1 MPSPDE
7 LTRLQAEL
15 QPKTADE
22 ITAATNAG
30 VIADKELR
38 VSLDASL
45 QKLKGLPP
53 SRERSLSVTKIQEAI
68 MWLGMDLKRLND
80 TRPYPSSY
88 DPTSTK
94 VEPTADG
101 LKL

>member
-1 MPSPDE
+1 MERQANE
-7 LTRLQAEL
+7 LLNKFRGH
-15 QPKTADE
+15 PNPINDNDAD
-22 ITAATNAG
+22 I
-30 VIADKELR
+30 IADKKLR
-38 VSLDASL
+38 RDIDAQL
-45 QKLKGLPP
+45 QDLKGLSP

-88 DPTSTK
+88 DPSTTK